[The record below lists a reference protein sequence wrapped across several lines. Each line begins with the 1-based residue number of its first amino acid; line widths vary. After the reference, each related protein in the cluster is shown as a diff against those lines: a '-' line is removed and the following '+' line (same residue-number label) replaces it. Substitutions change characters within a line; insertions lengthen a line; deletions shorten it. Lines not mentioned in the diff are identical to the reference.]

1 MAPSDPKPCTQCGM
15 PLPTRRID
23 TGKPGFLRTFAALL
37 LLEPIFWIGDA
48 VLSGTLAFSP
58 GVVATVTVLLVCAAL
73 IMRTWRGRSRR
84 ACPSCGE
91 PID

>member
-1 MAPSDPKPCTQCGM
+1 MAPSDPKPCTQCV
-15 PLPTRRID
+15 PTRHVD
-23 TGKPGFLRTFAALL
+23 TGKPSFLRIFAALL
-37 LLEPIFWIGDA
+37 LLEPIFWIGNA
-48 VLSGTLAFSP
+48 VISGTLAFSP

-91 PID
+91 PIE

>member
-37 LLEPIFWIGDA
+37 LIEPVFWIGAA
-48 VLSGTLAFSP
+48 VIAGALAFSP
-58 GVVATVTVLLVCAAL
+58 GVMVSVTV
-73 IMRTWRGRSRR
+73 
-84 ACPSCGE
+84 
-91 PID
+91 